1 MGTLT
6 IRDLDDRTKQ
16 KLRERAAARGV
27 SMEQEARTILD
38 ETVAASFGG
47 SGSRAR
53 ESFMESIN
61 RLKAKYGAFDI
72 ELPPRSTAVREPPTF
87 D

>member
-6 IRDLDDRTKQ
+6 IRSLDDRTKQ
-16 KLRERAAARGV
+16 KLRERAASRGV
-27 SMEQEARTILD
+27 SMEREIRAILSD
-38 ETVAASFGG
+38 TVAATSDD

-53 ESFMESIN
+53 ESFMDSIN

-72 ELPPRSTAVREPPTF
+72 ELAPRSTAVREPPAF